1 IEKSIQFKSQILHYN
16 TNIFLNPFLES
27 TISLQTFNCSWKSPI
42 FTISSVLSTK
52 TQIQKPIICAKI
64 SKRRNGS
71 HGSTKL
77 ALELVSIL
85 ASNLKILLQPLDLII
100 QILVVAYE

>member
-64 SKRRNGS
+64 SKREMGLTDQLSS
-71 HGSTKL
+71 HLSWSQFWL
-77 ALELVSIL
+77 RISRSYFNRWI
-85 ASNLKILLQPLDLII
+85 
-100 QILVVAYE
+100 